1 MIETARIDRDFVPTM
16 NGTGS
21 RIMEEKR
28 RSGLIAIEKLPKSV
42 AEALILSLDDGR
54 EGRER

>member
-1 MIETARIDRDFVPTM
+1 M